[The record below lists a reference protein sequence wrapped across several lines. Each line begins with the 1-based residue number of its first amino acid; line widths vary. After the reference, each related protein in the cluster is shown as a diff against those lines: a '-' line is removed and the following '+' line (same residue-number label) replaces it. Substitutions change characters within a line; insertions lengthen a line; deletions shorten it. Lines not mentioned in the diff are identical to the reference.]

1 MPSTPTTLPTLR
13 AAASQDIVATTLT
26 AYSVNNVKNTLLG
39 MSSSL
44 LTTESATTLWK
55 TLPTNRFSISLRMLH
70 SRLQNGYLAPSL
82 LNTMSPASSPIANPS
97 TKWHRQSTGATV
109 VLGRSPRTI
118 KEPMSRPLED
128 FEDLY
133 YVLLSTV
140 QGYHQTLSLRLQNGF
155 SVPSDTLY
163 AFGPTIFQ
171 FHDTLVQCW
180 DALNEPGL
188 IKTLDN
194 AVRHAR
200 IKELHLDTVTKRSTG
215 MLTPRDA
222 DELLSDLHGD
232 ENEVQGISFIG
243 SWAPAMI
250 SAWLTEKYRTVL
262 EAEKEEMKATEK
274 MAMREGRQRV
284 SRISGE
290 PRMHRISGG
299 AVMDEKEDAKK
310 PSRSDV
316 AIIRRR
322 MEKQELKR
330 KMDTEKREQAKKAKD
345 NERLVGEFIVQANR
359 VQEHG
364 RYLRA
369 LAAVDLERN
378 GEDMDVEDM
387 EF

>member
-1 MPSTPTTLPTLR
+1 
-13 AAASQDIVATTLT
+13 
-26 AYSVNNVKNTLLG
+26 
-39 MSSSL
+39 
-44 LTTESATTLWK
+44 
-55 TLPTNRFSISLRMLH
+55 
-70 SRLQNGYLAPSL
+70 
-82 LNTMSPASSPIANPS
+82 
-97 TKWHRQSTGATV
+97 
-109 VLGRSPRTI
+109 
-118 KEPMSRPLED
+118 
-128 FEDLY
+128 LY

-140 QGYHQTLSLRLQNGF
+140 QGYHHTLSLRLQNGF
-155 SVPSDTLY
+155 SVPNDTLY
-163 AFGPTIFQ
+163 AFGPTIVQ
-171 FHDTLVQCW
+171 FHGTLVQCW

-188 IKTLDN
+188 IKTLDD

-200 IKELHLDTVTKRSTG
+200 IKELHLDTVTKRDTG

-222 DELLSDLHGD
+222 DELLGDLYGD
-232 ENEVQGISFIG
+232 ENAVQGISFIG

-284 SRISGE
+284 NRISGE
-290 PRMHRISGG
+290 QRVGRISGG
-299 AVMDEKEDAKK
+299 TVIDEKEDAKK

-330 KMDTEKREQAKKAKD
+330 KADAEKREQAKKAKE
-345 NERLVGEFIVQANR
+345 NERLVGEFIVQADR

-369 LAAVDLERN
+369 LAAVDLERT
-378 GEDMDVEDM
+378 GEDMSVDEM